1 MPGKFIVASAA
12 LAAGLALTAC
22 GSSGGS
28 AASAKPGK
36 NPTAPATA
44 DVGPPASAAA
54 PGCLLQYRLWASG
67 PAHAAGDNL
76 TAALNGLA
84 AASAASDIPTIGV
97 TLKRAGT
104 AARALEHYPIP
115 SCADPKGYWH
125 AVLQQIEAAAADGAG
140 TSDGQK
146 TLTIAQGVMKQMPV
160 LERKLATE
168 LQVTIPDLTRRA
180 SSGAATPAA

>member
-12 LAAGLALTAC
+12 LTAGLALTAC
-22 GSSGGS
+22 GSGGGS
-28 AASAKPGK
+28 AAPAAPSKS
-36 NPTAPATA
+36 PTASAGA
-44 DVGPPASAAA
+44 GPVASAAS

-84 AASAASDIPTIGV
+84 AASAASDVV
-97 TLKRAGT
+97 TAGAALKRAGT

-115 SCADPKGYWH
+115 GCADPQGYWH
-125 AVLQQIEAAAADGAG
+125 AVLRQIEAAAASAG

-168 LQVTIPDLTRRA
+168 LQVTIPDLTR
-180 SSGAATPAA
+180 SK

>member
-12 LAAGLALTAC
+12 LAAGLTLTAC

-28 AASAKPGK
+28 AASAGPSKTPK
-36 NPTAPATA
+36 APAA
-44 DVGPPASAAA
+44 ASAGPVASAAS

-84 AASAASDIPTIGV
+84 AASAASDVATASAA
-97 TLKRAGT
+97 LKHAGT
-104 AARALEHYPIP
+104 AVRALEHYPIP

-125 AVLQQIEAAAADGAG
+125 AVLQQIEGAANSAG
-140 TSDGQK
+140 TSQGQG
-146 TLTIAQGVMKQMPV
+146 TLTIAQGVMKQMPE

-168 LQVTIPDLTRRA
+168 LQVTIPDLTR
-180 SSGAATPAA
+180 SK

>member
-1 MPGKFIVASAA
+1 MPGKFILASAA
-12 LAAGLALTAC
+12 LTAGLALTAC
-22 GSSGGS
+22 GSGGGAAAPAGPSKSPTASAGAGAGPVAS
-28 AASAKPGK
+28 AAS
-36 NPTAPATA
+36 
-44 DVGPPASAAA
+44 

-84 AASAASDIPTIGV
+84 AASAASDVATAS
-97 TLKRAGT
+97 TALKRAGT

-125 AVLQQIEAAAADGAG
+125 AVLRQIEGAASSAG
-140 TSDGQK
+140 TAQGQGA
-146 TLTIAQGVMKQMPV
+146 LTIAQGVMKQMPE

-168 LQVTIPDLTRRA
+168 LQVTIPDLTRSR
-180 SSGAATPAA
+180 

>member
-1 MPGKFIVASAA
+1 MPGKVIVAGAA

-22 GSSGGS
+22 GSGGS
-28 AASAKPGK
+28 PAASAGPSSS
-36 NPTAPATA
+36 PTPSAGTG
-44 DVGPPASAAA
+44 VGPPASAAA
-54 PGCLLQYRLWASG
+54 PGCLLQYRLWASR

-84 AASAASDIPTIGV
+84 AASEASDIPTIGV

-115 SCADPKGYWH
+115 GCADPKGYWH
-125 AVLQQIEAAAADGAG
+125 AVLQQIEAGAADSAG

-168 LQVTIPDLTRRA
+168 LQVTIPDLTRSR
-180 SSGAATPAA
+180 

>member
-12 LAAGLALTAC
+12 LAAGLTLTAC

-28 AASAKPGK
+28 AASA
-36 NPTAPATA
+36 
-44 DVGPPASAAA
+44 GPSKTPKASAAA
-54 PGCLLQYRLWASG
+54 SAGPVASAASPGCLLQYRLWASG

-84 AASAASDIPTIGV
+84 AASAASDVATASAA
-97 TLKRAGT
+97 LKHAGT
-104 AARALEHYPIP
+104 AVRALEHYPIP

-125 AVLQQIEAAAADGAG
+125 AVLQQIEGAANSAG
-140 TSDGQK
+140 TSQGQG
-146 TLTIAQGVMKQMPV
+146 TLTIAQGVMKQMPE

-168 LQVTIPDLTRRA
+168 LQVTIPDLTR
-180 SSGAATPAA
+180 SK

>member
-12 LAAGLALTAC
+12 LAAGLTLTAC

-28 AASAKPGK
+28 AASA
-36 NPTAPATA
+36 AASA
-44 DVGPPASAAA
+44 GPVASAAS

-84 AASAASDIPTIGV
+84 AASAASDVATASAA
-97 TLKRAGT
+97 LKHAGT

-125 AVLQQIEAAAADGAG
+125 AVLQQIEGAANSAG
-140 TSDGQK
+140 TSQGQG
-146 TLTIAQGVMKQMPV
+146 TLTIAQGVMKQMPE

-168 LQVTIPDLTRRA
+168 LQTTIPDLTRSR
-180 SSGAATPAA
+180 

>member
-22 GSSGGS
+22 GSGGSS
-28 AASAKPGK
+28 AASAGPSKS
-36 NPTAPATA
+36 PTAPAEA
-44 DVGPPASAAA
+44 GVGPPASAAA
-54 PGCLLQYRLWASG
+54 PGCLVQYRLWASG

-84 AASAASDIPTIGV
+84 AASAASDVATIGAA
-97 TLKRAGT
+97 LKRAGT

-115 SCADPKGYWH
+115 SCADPQGYWH
-125 AVLQQIEAAAADGAG
+125 AVLRQIEAAASSAG
-140 TSDGQK
+140 TSQGQG
-146 TLTIAQGVMKQMPV
+146 TLTIAQGVMKQMPE

-168 LQVTIPDLTRRA
+168 LQVTIPDLTR
-180 SSGAATPAA
+180 SK

>member
-1 MPGKFIVASAA
+1 MPGKFILASAA
-12 LAAGLALTAC
+12 LTAGLALTAC
-22 GSSGGS
+22 GSGGGS
-28 AASAKPGK
+28 AASAGPGK
-36 NPTAPATA
+36 SLTASARPS
-44 DVGPPASAAA
+44 VSPVASAAS

-84 AASAASDIPTIGV
+84 AASAASEVATASAA
-97 TLKRAGT
+97 LKRAGT

-125 AVLQQIEAAAADGAG
+125 AVLQQIEGAASSAANSAG
-140 TSDGQK
+140 TSQGQGA
-146 TLTIAQGVMKQMPV
+146 LTIAQGVMKQMPE

-168 LQVTIPDLTRRA
+168 LQVTIPDLTR
-180 SSGAATPAA
+180 SK